1 MILDYKILRTYFLKK
16 EIKDISV
23 EYKTPIHTLDKAVAL
38 ACASFK
44 SALSNLKN
52 RNIKTFKIRKIKSNK
67 KSLLMDIE
75 KSSFTKD
82 GKSFIKS
89 VLGKE
94 VLNKENINYIVNY
107 DCKIHY
113 NKDNK
118 NFVLLIPE
126 EVKISSNLK
135 NNNYISIDPGIR
147 TFFRKTK
154 SKTKIKERK

>member
-1 MILDYKILRTYFLKK
+1 
-16 EIKDISV
+16 
-23 EYKTPIHTLDKAVAL
+23 
-38 ACASFK
+38 
-44 SALSNLKN
+44 
-52 RNIKTFKIRKIKSNK
+52 
-67 KSLLMDIE
+67 MDIE

-94 VLNKENINYIVNY
+94 VLNKENINYIFEY

-118 NFVLLIPE
+118 KFVLLIPE

-135 NNNYISIDPGIR
+135 KIIIYQYILELKHFYNNNN
-147 TFFRKTK
+147 
-154 SKTKIKERK
+154 KIIYL